1 MWKTKIRNCSTLPSW
16 RRFSMKLNILSIY
29 FYVGSYTILNIVLVV
44 LLLVTPGDAI
54 RQALDNKQPYNVFA
68 IAGTYF
74 LTLILAITLYASRKC
89 AESATLKA
97 IPKTWIPIEKGD
109 VSKKVRE
116 MIILSLHRSAVIAWN
131 SRPRIVQEPMDVSE
145 ITRSSFPL
153 DQYGNIN
160 KDQRTRRDRSS
171 SKKSDQISIAVPSRS
186 IFGEIIHDG
195 WSSPLSSDFPDLHYM
210 TVISELPHLTE
221 AKVVSLVSPHANNNS
236 ESPEL
241 RHGSV
246 DILRRPMGMSF
257 RDYIGYLCSLNIITT
272 PDTAFE
278 FLSLYEY
285 ARFSENPLNE
295 IEFKKLVE
303 SFAEILRG
311 IKAFNPE
318 SLTETKGPMDMDFD
332 EYFDST
338 PTPMTPQS
346 LDKLSVHSSSDQSG
360 SDDTIQRSYV

>member
-1 MWKTKIRNCSTLPSW
+1 M
-16 RRFSMKLNILSIY
+16 Y
-29 FYVGSYTILNIVLVV
+29 FYLGSYTVLNIVLIV

-74 LTLILAITLYASRKC
+74 LTLILAITLYTSRRC

-109 VSKKVRE
+109 ES
-116 MIILSLHRSAVIAWN
+116 
-131 SRPRIVQEPMDVSE
+131 MDVSE
-145 ITRSSFPL
+145 VTPNSFPL
-153 DQYGNIN
+153 DQYGNTN
-160 KDQRTRRDRSS
+160 KDQRFRRDRSS
-171 SKKSDQISIAVPSRS
+171 SKKSDQISIPLPSRS
-186 IFGEIIHDG
+186 IFGHISHDG

-221 AKVVSLVSPHANNNS
+221 AKVVSLLSPYTNNIS

-241 RHGSV
+241 RLGSV

-272 PDTAFE
+272 PDTATE

-295 IEFKKLVE
+295 LEFKILME
-303 SFAEILRG
+303 SFAEILRS
-311 IKAFNPE
+311 IRAFNPE
-318 SLTETKGPMDMDFD
+318 ILTDTKGPMDMDFD

-338 PTPMTPQS
+338 ATPTTPQS
-346 LDKLSVHSSSDQSG
+346 LEKLSVHSSSDQSG
-360 SDDTIQRSYV
+360 SDNTIQRSYE